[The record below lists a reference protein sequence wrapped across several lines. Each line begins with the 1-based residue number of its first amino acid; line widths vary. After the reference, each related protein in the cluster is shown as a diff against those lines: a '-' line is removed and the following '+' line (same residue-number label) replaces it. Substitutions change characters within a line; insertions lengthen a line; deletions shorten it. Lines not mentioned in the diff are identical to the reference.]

1 MGVFLGTLIIV
12 GVCCLAMSFSLLF
25 SGKPFSGGCGSKP
38 PGSPRCDGCP
48 KRDRHKPAPNEP
60 EGESS

>member
-25 SGKPFSGGCGSKP
+25 SGKPLSGGCRSKP
-38 PGSPRCDGCP
+38 PGSPHCEACP
-48 KRDRHKPAPNEP
+48 KIDRHKPALNEP

>member
-12 GVCCLAMSFSLLF
+12 GICCLAMSFSLLF

-38 PGSPRCDGCP
+38 TGAPRCETCP
-48 KRDRHKPAPNEP
+48 KRNRHGRAATGP
-60 EGESS
+60 EGEST